1 MFGWKAKGEHTDGS
15 GMSGNQDWHER
26 YRASTE
32 RFPERKGRF
41 GADSDIPYDPL
52 YTPDDVDFER
62 DVGYPGEYPYTR
74 GPYTTMYRSR
84 PWTRRN
90 IICFRTVEATNERLQ
105 QFLDRGQTGVS
116 YGGDNPT
123 FRGFDT
129 DDVDREL
136 VGQTGAMIDSLAD
149 HRIAMDGIPIDEVSC
164 ALGDVS
170 PHELV
175 AMHFV
180 LADERGVP
188 PEEVAGTTMHSD
200 YLNKLVGAKMFTRFP
215 QEAHRRLF
223 RDHLEYVLEHM
234 PRWNPVSLTGQNI
247 QQAGATP
254 AQEAA
259 FTIAAGIEY
268 LGDAVELG
276 FDPDDCAERFTFF
289 FNVSSNVF
297 EEVAKL
303 RAARRIWA
311 RELTDRFGVA
321 PENARLRCH
330 CQTDGQEL
338 TRARPKNNI
347 SRVALQALAA
357 VLGGTQSLHT
367 DAYDEPFRAP
377 GEEAATIAM
386 DTQHI
391 VLEET
396 DAADVIDPLG
406 GSYFVESL
414 TDEMEARI
422 REYLDAVEG
431 YGGYYEAV
439 GEGYPQR
446 VIRDEAREYQ
456 RKVERGEVVRV
467 GENRYADED
476 DAAAE
481 PPKLTVPDE
490 EIDRQIERTERVR
503 AERDEAAATAAI
515 RAIETAA
522 QGEENVFERVVE
534 AVAADVTVGEI
545 TDALWGVFG
554 DVEGTPAGYAKH

>member
-1 MFGWKAKGEHTDGS
+1 MDDETEWADQYRESTD
-15 GMSGNQDWHER
+15 
-26 YRASTE
+26 
-32 RFPERKGRF
+32 RFPEREETF
-41 GADSDIPYDPL
+41 EGASGVTYDPL
-52 YTPDDVDFER
+52 YTPEDVDADFEA
-62 DVGYPGEYPYTR
+62 DIGYPGAYPYTR
-74 GPYTTMYRSR
+74 GPYATMYRNR

-90 IICFRTVEATNERLQ
+90 IICFRTVEATNERLRE
-105 QFLDRGQTGVS
+105 FLDRGQNGVS

-149 HRIAMDGIPIDEVSC
+149 HRIAMEGIPIDEVSC

-175 AMHFV
+175 AMHFA
-180 LADERGVP
+180 LAEERGVP
-188 PEEVAGTTMHSD
+188 PEDIAGTTMHTD
-200 YLNKLVGAKMFTRFP
+200 YLNKIVGAKMFTRFP
-215 QEAHRRLF
+215 QDAHRRLF
-223 RDHLEYVLEHM
+223 RDHLEYVLDEM

-247 QQAGATP
+247 QQAGANP

-268 LGDAVELG
+268 LAEAEDLG
-276 FDPDDCAERFTFF
+276 FDADDCAERFTFF
-289 FNVSSNVF
+289 FNVSSNIF
-297 EEVAKL
+297 EEVAKI

-311 RELTDRFGVA
+311 RVLTERFDVA

-338 TRARPKNNI
+338 TGNRPKNNV

-377 GEEAATIAM
+377 SEEAATIAM

-391 VLEET
+391 ILEET

-414 TDEMEARI
+414 TDEMAERI
-422 REYLDAVEG
+422 WEYLDTVDE
-431 YGGYYEAV
+431 YGGYYDAV
-439 GEGYPQR
+439 SEGYPQR
-446 VIRDEAREYQ
+446 VIREEAREYQ
-456 RKVERGEVVRV
+456 RKVDTGQIVKV
-467 GENRYADED
+467 GQNKYVDGD
-476 DAAAE
+476 GSQDA
-481 PPKLTVPDE
+481 PPKLEVPDE

-503 AERDEAAATAAI
+503 AERDEEAATAAI
-515 RAIETAA
+515 RAIEAA
-522 QGEENVFERVVE
+522 ARGEENVFERVVE
-534 AVAADVTVGEI
+534 AVAVDVTVGEI

-554 DVEGTPAGYAKH
+554 DVEGTAAGYAKH

>member
-1 MFGWKAKGEHTDGS
+1 
-15 GMSGNQDWHER
+15 MSGDEDWHER
-26 YRASTE
+26 YRAATD
-32 RFPERKGRF
+32 RVPEREGTF
-41 GADSDIPYDPL
+41 ESASGLPYEPL
-52 YTPDDVDFER
+52 YTADDVAADPER
-62 DVGYPGEYPYTR
+62 DIGYPGEFPYTR
-74 GPYTTMYRSR
+74 GPYTTMYRGR

-90 IICFRTVEATNERLQ
+90 IICFRTVEATNERLRT
-105 QFLDRGQTGVS
+105 FLDRGQTGVS

-129 DDVDREL
+129 ADVDREL

-149 HRIAMDGIPIDEVSC
+149 HRIAMDGIPIGEVSC

-175 AMHFV
+175 AMHV
-180 LADERGVP
+180 ALADERGVAR
-188 PEEVAGTTMHSD
+188 EALAGTTMHSD
-200 YLNKLVGAKMFTRFP
+200 YLNKLVGARMFTRFP

-223 RDHLEYVLEHM
+223 RDHLEYVLEHL
-234 PRWNPVSLTGQNI
+234 PKWNPVSLTGQNI

-268 LGDAVELG
+268 LEEAVDLG

-289 FNVSSNVF
+289 FNVSMNLF

-303 RAARRIWA
+303 RAARRVWA
-311 RELTDRFGVA
+311 RELTDRFDVA
-321 PENARLRCH
+321 PEHARLRCH

-338 TRARPKNNI
+338 TSARPTNNV
-347 SRVALQALAA
+347 SRVAIQALAA

-377 GEEAATIAM
+377 SEEAATIAM
-386 DTQHI
+386 DTQH
-391 VLEET
+391 VLLEET

-414 TDEMEARI
+414 TDDLADRI
-422 REYLDAVEG
+422 REYLDRIEE

-439 GEGYPQR
+439 AEGYPQR
-446 VIRDEAREYQ
+446 VVREEAREYQ
-456 RKVERGEVVRV
+456 RKVEQGEVVRV
-467 GENRYADED
+467 GENRYVDGD
-476 DAAAE
+476 DGTAE
-481 PPKLTVPDE
+481 PPQLTVPDE
-490 EIDRQIERTERVR
+490 EVDRQIARTERVR

-515 RAIETAA
+515 EAIETAA
-522 QGEENVFERVVE
+522 RGDENVFERVVE
-534 AVAADVTVGEI
+534 AVAAGVTVGEV
-545 TDALWGVFG
+545 TGALWEVFG
-554 DVEGTPAGYAKH
+554 DVEATASYAKH